1 MDYFGQIQALFTFI
15 DQAPISGE
23 RRLQKIAFLVDL
35 PFRFELKETGPYS
48 FELKAMVEKLLDSDM
63 ITLNVKIYM
72 ITSSGRYFWDR
83 LSKDGYRFDLK
94 EDVNLLSCFT
104 PNKLEAMATVK
115 YLKEIGYSEETAKEK
130 ITVLRP
136 NLKVVL

>member
-115 YLKEIGYSEETAKEK
+115 YI
-130 ITVLRP
+130 
-136 NLKVVL
+136 